1 MKPGRRMNGPRR
13 VAVSALVALLAVGCD
28 GGTTDPGDDY
38 PVLRHDPI
46 LFVHG
51 FGGSSDDFDEMR
63 SRFEADGWRD
73 GIELFAF
80 DYSSTVSNAA
90 NAQTVRNHVK
100 YVLEKTGAA
109 KVDIISHEMGSLSS
123 RFFIRHF
130 DGVNKVDA
138 WVSLGGPNH
147 GTTTALGCTEI
158 PCQEMSVE
166 STFLTALNADV
177 EGPPPARY
185 ATWRSPCDERVMPRE
200 SPAVWDAA
208 NFLTACLTNG
218 DIVRDPGV
226 YQQVK
231 AFVE

>member
-1 MKPGRRMNGPRR
+1 MRATGARCKRFA
-13 VAVSALVALLAVGCD
+13 AVGALALLLAGACN
-28 GGTTDPGDDY
+28 GEGTGPEEY
-38 PVLRHDPI
+38 PALNHDPI

-51 FGGSSDDFDEMR
+51 FGGSSDDFDDMR
-63 SRFEADGWRD
+63 ARFEADGWRD

-80 DYSSTVSNAA
+80 DYSSRVSNAA
-90 NAQTVRNHVK
+90 NAQTLRNHVK
-100 YVLEKTGAA
+100 FVLEKTGAA

-147 GTTTALGCTEI
+147 GTTVPLGCTEI
-158 PCQEMSVE
+158 PCQEMAVE

-185 ATWRSPCDERVMPRE
+185 ATWRSPCDDRVMPRE

-208 NFLTACLTNG
+208 NFVTACLSNREIR
-218 DIVRDPGV
+218 DDPGV